1 MTEYCRT
8 FLSRAILSST
18 RCLFCFV
25 FFNSHPPLWGVTLR
39 DDEGSS
45 SLRGPRFPFDW
56 CSFRISCSDKRCNTA
71 AESRDISHH
80 LPAILPPVRPPSP
93 KCRLSSKAVGG
104 ARCHGTVRHEL
115 SAALTDYGHFNNLAF
130 LKSPLQSAVNYFPS
144 QFITSC
150 LLWTCPAFTN
160 CNCLF
165 FWVWGG
171 DYYTRTIISVNHLRT
186 PWGQIW
192 SPVGSRRALNQFLLE
207 RFFLLQ

>member
-1 MTEYCRT
+1 MLFF
-8 FLSRAILSST
+8 FL
-18 RCLFCFV
+18 
-25 FFNSHPPLWGVTLR
+25 NSHPPLWGFTLR
-39 DDEGSS
+39 DDEGWS

-56 CSFRISCSDKRCNTA
+56 CSFRISCSDERCNTA

-93 KCRLSSKAVGG
+93 KCRPSSKAVGG

-130 LKSPLQSAVNYFPS
+130 LKSPLQSAVKYFPS

-160 CNCLF
+160 CNCVLF
-165 FWVWGG
+165 FFFLVLGG
-171 DYYTRTIISVNHLRT
+171 VDYYTCTIISVNHPRT
-186 PWGQIW
+186 PRGQTW
-192 SPVGSRRALNQFLLE
+192 SAGGSRRALNQFLLD
-207 RFFLLQ
+207 RFFFSLQQ